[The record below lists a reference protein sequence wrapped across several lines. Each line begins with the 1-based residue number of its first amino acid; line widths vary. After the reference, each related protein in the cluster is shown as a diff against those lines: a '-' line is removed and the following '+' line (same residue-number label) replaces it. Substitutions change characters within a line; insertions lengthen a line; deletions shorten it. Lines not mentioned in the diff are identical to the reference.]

1 MSASDTTQFLT
12 FTLADEIFA
21 VDISQVREVLEYTN
35 MTRVP
40 RTPEFM
46 CGVINLRGHV
56 VPVVDMRLKFGM
68 DKSKRTVNT
77 CIIIIE
83 VRVDDGATVLGAMAD
98 SVKEV
103 MTLESNLIEPPPRI
117 GTKLRTNFIQGMG
130 KHGDQFII
138 ILDSNKVFSS
148 NELDVMQ
155 HSNRETN
162 ADAEMIGA
170 TAA

>member
-1 MSASDTTQFLT
+1 MSTSDAIQFLT

-21 VDISQVREVLEYTN
+21 VDISQVREVLEYTE

-68 DKSKRTVNT
+68 EKSEKTVNT
-77 CIIIIE
+77 CIIIVE
-83 VRVDDGATVLGAMAD
+83 VTVDDGTTVLGAMAD

-103 MTLESNLIEPPPRI
+103 MTLDADQIEPPPRI
-117 GTKLRTNFIQGMG
+117 DTKLRTDFIRGMG
-130 KHGDQFII
+130 KYNEQFII
-138 ILDSNKVFSS
+138 ILDSNKVFS
-148 NELDVMQ
+148 NEELNVMQ
-155 HSNRETN
+155 GGT
-162 ADAEMIGA
+162 EMTSGEGNM
-170 TAA
+170 AAA